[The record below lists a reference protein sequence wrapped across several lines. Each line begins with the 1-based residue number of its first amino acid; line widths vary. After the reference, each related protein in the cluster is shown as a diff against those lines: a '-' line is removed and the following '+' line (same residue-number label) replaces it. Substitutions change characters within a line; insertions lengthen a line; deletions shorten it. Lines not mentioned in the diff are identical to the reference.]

1 MKSNKPESINSNKLP
16 LHVAIIMDG
25 NGRWAK
31 KKLKNRIEGH
41 KKGADTVRDIVTAAG
56 EIGIRALTLYAFS
69 TENWQRPKTE
79 VSALM
84 KLLENFFISEKNNII
99 KNNVKLQVI
108 GQIWRL
114 PKQIQTLI
122 KKLTEQTTNNKG
134 LILNLALSYGGRE
147 DILSA
152 FKKIIKKIEQDKL
165 KVDQI
170 NEAAISSNLY
180 TAGLADPDLLIR
192 TGGEM
197 RVSNFLLW
205 QIAYSELYISKTL
218 WPDFNKEEFLEI
230 IENFQFRERRF
241 GRVIDNV

>member
-1 MKSNKPESINSNKLP
+1 
-16 LHVAIIMDG
+16 MDG

-41 KKGADTVRDIVTAAG
+41 KKGADTVRDIVTVAG
-56 EIGIRALTLYAFS
+56 EAGIKILTLYAFS

-79 VSALM
+79 VTALM

-99 KNNVKLQVI
+99 KNKVKLQVI

-114 PKQIQTLI
+114 PKNIQTLI
-122 KKLTEQTTNNKG
+122 KELTAETKKNTG

-152 FKKIIKKIEQDKL
+152 FQKIIEKIDRNKL
-165 KVDQI
+165 KADEI
-170 NEAAISSNLY
+170 NEATISSHLY
-180 TAGLADPDLLIR
+180 TAGLSDPDLLIR

-230 IENFQFRERRF
+230 IKDFQLRERRF
-241 GRVIDNV
+241 GKVSE

>member
-1 MKSNKPESINSNKLP
+1 LKSDNDFEPIDLSKLP

-56 EIGIRALTLYAFS
+56 EIGIGILTLYAFS
-69 TENWQRPKTE
+69 IENWQRPKTE
-79 VSALM
+79 VNALM
-84 KLLENFFISEKNNII
+84 KLLENFFISEKDNIV

-108 GQIWRL
+108 GQVWRL
-114 PKQIQTLI
+114 PKNVQTLV
-122 KKLTEQTTNNKG
+122 KELTAHTKENTG

-152 FKKIIKKIEQDKL
+152 FKKIIKKIDRNKL
-165 KVDQI
+165 KADEI
-170 NEAAISSNLY
+170 NEGTISSHLY
-180 TAGLADPDLLIR
+180 TAGLSDPDLLIR

-205 QIAYSELYISKTL
+205 QIAYSELYISKIL

-230 IENFQFRERRF
+230 IGEFQLRERRF
-241 GRVIDNV
+241 GRIAE